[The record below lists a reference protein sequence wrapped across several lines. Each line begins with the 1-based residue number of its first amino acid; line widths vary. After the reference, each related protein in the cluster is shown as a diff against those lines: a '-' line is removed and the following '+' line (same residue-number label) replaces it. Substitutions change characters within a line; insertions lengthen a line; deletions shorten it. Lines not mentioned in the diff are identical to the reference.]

1 MTWFGAGRELGARL
15 GNDGGAWGVFAQCDW
30 CDGDGATRPRDGHG
44 DTKVVICAV
53 FVRVGARGGYYHG
66 SSWRSRRAQRKRPR
80 HPSSLHDLDL
90 FPARRF
96 HEGPTPTRSTHTT
109 LPQDPQDSKDSRPQ
123 ESTPNMIPLI
133 PTLALAFVS
142 FICSAFVI
150 LRILIPILPPHPL
163 SRRVRPVS
171 SQSQPIVPSDQLTA
185 LTLTVRIWS
194 S

>member
-1 MTWFGAGRELGARL
+1 M
-15 GNDGGAWGVFAQCDW
+15 
-30 CDGDGATRPRDGHG
+30 
-44 DTKVVICAV
+44 VICAV
-53 FVRVGARGGYYHG
+53 FVRVGAQGGYYHG

-171 SQSQPIVPSDQLTA
+171 SHYPPILPPDQLTA

-194 S
+194 SQLQDSFPRRQKPHLARMLRYFGIGNLRMASRCRAPWRSHWVRGRF